1 MPNDPVLVIDAGS
14 SSIRCHLVGIDGRVT
29 RSTSRPWTY
38 LSDPAVSQLA
48 REFDVPACWSSVC
61 DAIRECATGQG
72 SIAAIAITSQRQ
84 SIVFLDS
91 GANALYAG
99 PNTDLRAVFEGAAL
113 DYDHG
118 ELLYRTTGHRPAF
131 MMAAGKLVWLKDHRP
146 ESFERLWRVLP
157 LADWLAFKLTGD
169 LGCEPTL
176 GAGAGLLDFR
186 QRTWAVSLFDQLGL
200 PISPVPIHNATE
212 PAGVVTETIAGIPPG
227 APVVVA
233 GADTQCALIGTGALD
248 AGRAGIVAGW
258 SATVQLL
265 VPQPVLSEDMST
277 WSGCFQIPGLW
288 TVESSAGDAGNAY
301 RWLSSTLFDPAESP
315 FDRMDSLAATAPIG
329 SDGAMAMLG
338 PSAMDMSKTGMRM
351 GGLIFPVPMTLG
363 GPTRAHLVR
372 TSIEGLA
379 YALRAN
385 VEQAE
390 RIAYTPAHRISLG
403 GGMTRTRSFVRI
415 TSDVMGRPI
424 EVADSPDPTAVG
436 AAHVARTA
444 IGEFQSLSDAVDS
457 TPTITRT
464 LHPDPHA
471 AADYQDLYH
480 VWLETQRALGALPL

>member
-1 MPNDPVLVIDAGS
+1 MPDDPVLVIDAGS
-14 SSIRCHLVGIDGRVT
+14 SSIRCHMVGADGRIT
-29 RSTSRPWTY
+29 ESTSRPWTY
-38 LSDPAVSQLA
+38 LNDPGVSHLA
-48 REFDVPACWSSVC
+48 REFDATACWTSLC
-61 DAIRECATGQG
+61 EAIEECAAGQG
-72 SIAAIAITSQRQ
+72 RIAAVAITSQRQ

-91 GANALYAG
+91 DSNVLYAG

-113 DYDHG
+113 DHDHG
-118 ELLYRTTGHRPAF
+118 DLLYSTTGHRPAF
-131 MMAAGKLVWLKDHRP
+131 MMAAGKLAWLRDHRP
-146 ESFERLWRVLP
+146 ETFERLWRVLP

-186 QRTWAVSLFDQLGL
+186 RRAWATSMFDQLGL
-200 PISPVPIHNATE
+200 PTSPVPIRDAIE
-212 PAGVVTETIAGIPPG
+212 PAGTVSEATDTLPPG
-227 APVVVA
+227 TPVVVA

-248 AGRAGIVAGW
+248 PGCAGIVAGW

-265 VPQPVLSEDMST
+265 ISQPVLSQDKRT
-277 WSGCFQIPGLW
+277 WSGCFQLPGLW

-301 RWLSSTLFDPAESP
+301 RWLADTLFDRDEST
-315 FDRMDSLAATAPIG
+315 FERMDSLAATAPIG

-424 EVADSPDPTAVG
+424 EVANGPDSTAVG